1 MKRYQKLGIAS
12 TVIAIFVSVVQFFN
26 TAGMID
32 LPRNIRLYV
41 MYPLLLVLLLISLA
55 LWIIS
60 NRMRKNSGD

>member
-12 TVIAIFVSVVQFFN
+12 TVIAIVVSVVQLFN

-41 MYPLLLVLLLISLA
+41 MYPLLLVLLLVSLA

>member
-12 TVIAIFVSVVQFFN
+12 TVIAIAVSVVQLFN

-41 MYPLLLVLLLISLA
+41 MYPLLLVLLLVSLA

>member
-12 TVIAIFVSVVQFFN
+12 TVIAILVSVVQFFN

-41 MYPLLLVLLLISLA
+41 MYPLLLVLLLVSLA